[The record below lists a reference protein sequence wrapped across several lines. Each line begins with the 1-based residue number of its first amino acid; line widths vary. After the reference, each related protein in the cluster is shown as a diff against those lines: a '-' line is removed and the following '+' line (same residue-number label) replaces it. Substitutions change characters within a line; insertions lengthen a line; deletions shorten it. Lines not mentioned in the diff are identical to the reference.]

1 MRYNKSKLKG
11 VVQMQKSK
19 TPRCKNMMYEQQLDH
34 LPFSLDEMKK
44 RIENLG
50 AKRYAYII
58 HDKDNGEKPHLH
70 AMLSFE
76 NARSINAVAKQLGD
90 NPQQLEKW
98 TNKSANNGFA
108 YLIHAT
114 NEARAKG
121 KHLYS
126 ENEVTANFDYPALMR
141 KIESDIVKAHK
152 TNNVSVLLD
161 ALKDGNITR
170 EELEER
176 LSGSEL
182 GRYKSQIDNVE
193 AICLRKNADD
203 WRKQALAEG
212 KTVKVLWLFGKA
224 GTGKSSLAKHYAQ
237 KQEQSFYVS
246 GSSKD
251 LFQAYR
257 GEHTVILDDVRGG
270 NITYEDLL
278 HITNP
283 YSLDEGVYAP
293 SRYRDK
299 PLACDLIIITAPY
312 DPYTFYLKS
321 VSDGIEGFDQLNRRL
336 SLVVYMDM
344 DYVYLSR
351 YDDTKHKF
359 NPENSTQK
367 HNKWSKKNRP
377 TPSSNIDVNVFNS
390 MFN

>member
-1 MRYNKSKLKG
+1 MQQIRLQIAKSH
-11 VVQMQKSK
+11 
-19 TPRCKNMMYEQQLDH
+19 KN
-34 LPFSLDEMKK
+34 
-44 RIENLG
+44 
-50 AKRYAYII
+50 
-58 HDKDNGEKPHLH
+58 
-70 AMLSFE
+70 
-76 NARSINAVAKQLGD
+76 
-90 NPQQLEKW
+90 
-98 TNKSANNGFA
+98 NN
-108 YLIHAT
+108 I
-114 NEARAKG
+114 
-121 KHLYS
+121 
-126 ENEVTANFDYPALMR
+126 
-141 KIESDIVKAHK
+141 
-152 TNNVSVLLD
+152 SVLLD
-161 ALKDGNITR
+161 SFRDGQITR
-170 EELEER
+170 ADLEDR
-176 LSGSEL
+176 LSGTDL
-182 GRYKSQIDNVE
+182 GRFKQLIDNVE
-193 AICLRKNADD
+193 AIMLRKRAED
-203 WRKQALAEG
+203 WRKEKLAEG
-212 KTVKVLWLFGKA
+212 RTVVVVWIFGEA
-224 GTGKSSLAKHYAQ
+224 GVGKSSFAKEYAK
-237 KQEQSFYVS
+237 KQSQSFYIS

-377 TPSSNIDVNVFNS
+377 TPSYNSDVNVFNS
-390 MFN
+390 MFK